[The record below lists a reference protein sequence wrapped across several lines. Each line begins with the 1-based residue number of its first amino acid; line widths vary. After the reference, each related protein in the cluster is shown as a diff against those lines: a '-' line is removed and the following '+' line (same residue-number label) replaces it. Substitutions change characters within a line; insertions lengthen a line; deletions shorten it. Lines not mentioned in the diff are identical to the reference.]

1 MRKPF
6 PLALAALAGSAVNMA
21 FALAVPAAWPVALP
35 VALLTAWAAVHEW
48 RRRLRARRA
57 LGGAVGLLAEF
68 RLPLPDTLRTALPD
82 LLQPLVRGYEE
93 AFAQMSRRQAELA
106 ERVERYAFVEMH
118 NEDVVMQVDA
128 LGCIRYV
135 SPSVQAQLGY
145 TPEELLGTRILDKLH
160 PDELSGWID
169 ALKHSA
175 RAHEAALLE
184 GRWCHKLGHHVA
196 MEMSLRHAYGLNGCV
211 AGTIAMARNIE
222 ARNELRDKL
231 ALAATTD
238 PLTGLPNRAAL
249 LATLQ
254 RLRAGSRERPF
265 VLLLF
270 DLDRFKQVNDS
281 LGHAAGDD
289 CLVETASRVRSILRP
304 GDTLARMGGD
314 EFVALFDGVESESG
328 ARAIAARIIEA
339 VSQPY
344 SCRGSLLHPKT
355 SIGIVLCD
363 EPDVP
368 SDELISRADRAM
380 YAAKRQ
386 GGNLAIVY
394 DATYSDSARRDFDV
408 EQALTRAL
416 HEQRLELHFQ
426 PIVDAKSKL
435 PVLAEA
441 LVRMRADDGS
451 LLGPGHFIKVAERT
465 GQIFQVGQW
474 VLEQAC
480 RHARRL
486 EEAGTP
492 VPVSVNVSPRQLLH
506 VNYVR
511 SVEEVLE
518 DTGVSPS
525 SIVLEVTES
534 AVMEDVEK
542 AKATL
547 VHLRGLGFGL
557 ALDDFG
563 SGYSSISMLQTLPFD
578 MLKIDRSFVRD
589 SGTQRLG
596 ATTLGAIIDIGKSQ
610 RLTIVAEGIETEEQS
625 IALERLGCD
634 LLQGFHFFRPMDGTR
649 HAEVMRRGRAALP
662 GRQPARAPRES
673 QLVSLF

>member
-1 MRKPF
+1 MRSPF
-6 PLALAALAGSAVNMA
+6 SLAVVALVGSVVNVA
-21 FALAVPAAWPVALP
+21 FAAVVPAALPVALP
-35 VALLTAWAAVHEW
+35 VAALAAWAAVHEW

-57 LGGAVGLLAEF
+57 LNDAVGLLAEF
-68 RLPLPDTLRTALPD
+68 RLPLPEGLRHALPD
-82 LLQPLVRGYEE
+82 LLQPLVSGYEM
-93 AFAQMSRRQAELA
+93 AFAEMSRRQGALA
-106 ERVERYAFVEMH
+106 ERVKRYAFVEMH

-128 LGCIRYV
+128 QGSIRYV

-145 TPEELLGTRILDKLH
+145 TPEELRGTRILDKLH
-160 PDELSGWID
+160 PDELAGWID
-169 ALKHSA
+169 ALKRSA
-175 RAHEAALLE
+175 RAREAALLE
-184 GRWCHKLGHHVA
+184 GRWRHKQGHHVA
-196 MEMSLRHAYGLNGCV
+196 MEMSLRHAYGLNGCIV
-211 AGTIAMARNIE
+211 GTIAMARNIE

-249 LATLQ
+249 VATLQ
-254 RLRAGSRERPF
+254 RLRVAGREHPF
-265 VLLLF
+265 VLFLF

-289 CLVETASRVRSILRP
+289 CLVETANRVRSILRP

-314 EFVALFDGVESESG
+314 EFVALFDGVDSEAG

-355 SIGIVLCD
+355 SIGIVMCD

-394 DATYSDSARRDFDV
+394 DASYSDSARRDFDV

-416 HEQRLELHFQ
+416 HEQRLVLHFQ
-426 PIVDAKSKL
+426 PIVDASSKL

-441 LVRMRADDGS
+441 LVRMRADDGT
-451 LLGPGHFIKVAERT
+451 LLGPGHFIEVAERT

-474 VLEQAC
+474 VLDQAC

-518 DTGVSPS
+518 DTGVSPVAPS
-525 SIVLEVTES
+525 CS
-534 AVMEDVEK
+534 
-542 AKATL
+542 
-547 VHLRGLGFGL
+547 
-557 ALDDFG
+557 
-563 SGYSSISMLQTLPFD
+563 
-578 MLKIDRSFVRD
+578 RSR
-589 SGTQRLG
+589 
-596 ATTLGAIIDIGKSQ
+596 
-610 RLTIVAEGIETEEQS
+610 
-625 IALERLGCD
+625 
-634 LLQGFHFFRPMDGTR
+634 
-649 HAEVMRRGRAALP
+649 
-662 GRQPARAPRES
+662 RAP
-673 QLVSLF
+673 